1 MGITVE
7 QKKTSIT
14 MKDVA
19 REAGVA
25 IGTVSKVFNGQNV
38 GNEYKEKVLEAAKR
52 LNYKINT
59 YAQGLKSGK
68 THSVAFLVPNTINPF
83 FGLLTTEI
91 NKSLKNH
98 GYKMFL
104 CCTDYNDGQEQEFVT
119 MASLNKVDGI
129 IALPYSPNLKI
140 ENDIPFVSID
150 RVLSPSIP
158 CVACDNYEGGAIAA
172 RKLHELGCKKVCFF
186 RIGSPLSNEPNKR
199 KSGFEAECAALG
211 LECIMKLIND
221 QPHHDIFLEYLKE
234 HIHNGKLDFDG
245 IFCVTDN
252 LALEII
258 DMLNS
263 LNIKVPQDV
272 QVIGFDGL
280 KPFGK
285 DQYVCSTI
293 VQPVE
298 QIAEMSVTLLLQD
311 SSTMKPPLVCLP
323 VFYADGGT
331 TLPKKEIK

>member
-1 MGITVE
+1 ME
-7 QKKTSIT
+7 QKKNSIT

-38 GNEYKEKVLEAAKR
+38 GNEYKEKVLQAAER

-104 CCTDYNDGQEQEFVT
+104 CCTDYDNGQEQEFVT

-140 ENDIPFVSID
+140 EDDIPFVSID
-150 RVLSPSIP
+150 RILSPAIP

-172 RKLHELGCKKVCFF
+172 RKLHEKGCKKVCFF
-186 RIGSPLSNEPNKR
+186 RIGSPLANEPNKR
-199 KSGFEAECAALG
+199 KSGFEAECTALG
-211 LECIMKLIND
+211 MEYSIQMVND
-221 QPHHDIFLEYLKE
+221 EPYHDIFYNFLKE

-245 IFCVTDN
+245 IFCVTDH

-258 DMLNS
+258 EILHS
-263 LNIKVPQDV
+263 LNLKVPEDV
-272 QVIGFDGL
+272 QIIGFDGL
-280 KPFGK
+280 KPFEK
-285 DQYVCSTI
+285 NNYVCSTI

-298 QIAEMSVTLLLQD
+298 QIAEMAVTLLLQD
-311 SSTMKPPLVCLP
+311 SATMKPPLVCLP

-331 TLPKKEIK
+331 TRN